1 MRTQVTESGIN
12 IPRGMLEGIEEVDI
26 ERRGDLIVI
35 TPVGEEDPIFRIGR
49 NPVKD
54 TITDASVNH
63 DKYIY
68 TGK

>member
-1 MRTQVTESGIN
+1 
-12 IPRGMLEGIEEVDI
+12 MLDGIEEVDI